1 MHTVR
6 HTFKEL
12 DDLSKQAE
20 VRSPEDTEPHIF
32 TLFYI
37 FSFSL
42 PQAGEAHGNVGYSHH
57 RGIQE
62 KKNVEHFSDKSI
74 RQCY

>member
-1 MHTVR
+1 MR
-6 HTFKEL
+6 HTLKEL

-20 VRSPEDTEPHIF
+20 VRSPEDIETHIF
-32 TLFYI
+32 ILFII

-42 PQAGEAHGNVGYSHH
+42 PEAGEAHRNVGYSHH

-62 KKNVEHFSDKSI
+62 EKNVEHFSNKSI